1 MAENNYAVNY
11 DDERFTQVEQDKT
24 AALDNL
30 NQTYDGII
38 GNADQYYNAQ
48 IDAAKE
54 WGDKQAQLQQEQ
66 SDFAIEQIEQ
76 QKQQANKDYIKEQS
90 GAYVDWQKQSNE
102 YGVNAE
108 KQAVSGLAGT
118 GYSESSQVA
127 MYNQYQNRVTTAR
140 EVYSRAVL
148 NYDNAIKEARLQNNS
163 ILAEIAYNTLQKS
176 LELAL
181 QGFQYKNTLVLDKLN
196 KGIEVDNMYYQ
207 RYQDVLS
214 QINTENALA
223 EQIRQYNQSYQLEL
237 QKYNTQNEQWQKEY
251 DQGIKEFEESIRQFN
266 EEIERLK
273 AKDEADAK
281 AEAARLEEEKK
292 QREQEQAQW
301 EAEMAEKK
309 RQFDKTFNAEYGN
322 GAAITKSSSSGGGSG
337 GGAAI
342 SSAPSVDVSK
352 NKGQVVKTDYYNGV
366 LPAATK
372 NANTKYGTFANGYQP
387 KGIMGYGEVS
397 KTGNSMYVTTKTLD
411 GKTKEVKQNVWKTPD
426 GSLWYWEG
434 REMQYKKLALP
445 ASGGGGGGST
455 NIFKTVK

>member
-214 QINTENALA
+214 QINTEKSMA

-237 QKYNTQNEQWQKEY
+237 QKYNTQKEQWQKTY
-251 DQGIKEFEESIRQFN
+251 DQGIKEFNEQIRQFN
-266 EEIERLK
+266 VEIERLK
-273 AKDEADAK
+273 AKDTAEAE

-301 EAEMAEKK
+301 EAEMAEQK
-309 RQFDKTFNAEYGN
+309 RQFDKTFEAEYGGGDGDSTPIMKN
-322 GAAITKSSSSGGGSG
+322 GD
-337 GGAAI
+337 
-342 SSAPSVDVSK
+342 SSAPIVNNRSD
-352 NKGQVVKTDYYNGV
+352 GTYVKTDYFKGN
-366 LPAATK
+366 LPARTASAIK
-372 NANTKYGTFANGYQP
+372 EFGVFANGYQP
-387 KGIMGYGEVS
+387 KGIHGHGAVS
-397 KTGNSMYVTTKTLD
+397 KTGDTMTFETKTLS
-411 GKTKEVKQNVWKTPD
+411 GEKRTVTQNVWKTPD
-426 GSLWYWEG
+426 GKRWLWDGVNMKY
-434 REMQYKKLALP
+434 QPLAMSISSNSMSGG
-445 ASGGGGGGST
+445 AGGGGVQ
-455 NIFKTVK
+455 IHYAIK